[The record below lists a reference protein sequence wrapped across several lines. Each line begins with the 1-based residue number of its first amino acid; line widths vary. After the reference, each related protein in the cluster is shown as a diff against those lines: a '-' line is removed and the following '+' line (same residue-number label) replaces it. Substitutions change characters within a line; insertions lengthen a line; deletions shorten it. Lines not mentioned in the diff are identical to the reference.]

1 MKSREEDAVGGK
13 KTKMVV
19 FRERVSD
26 FSLEIRTIRPSA
38 VFETRRNNVLHGVG
52 YAWTPDL

>member
-26 FSLEIRTIRPSA
+26 FSLEMRTIRPST
-38 VFETRRNNVLHGVG
+38 VFETRRKNVPHGAG